1 MYATAAHR
9 DREARAIAHFR
20 IDGLAT
26 APKSV
31 RRHNVRSARRA
42 GAAALR
48 DELFEA
54 LAERSAMQAA

>member
-1 MYATAAHR
+1 MYATATHR
-9 DREARAIAHFR
+9 DREQRAIAHFR

-26 APKSV
+26 APRSV
-31 RRHNVRSARRA
+31 RRHNTRAVRRA

-54 LAERSAMQAA
+54 LAERYTTQAA